1 MNDYSLDELN
11 VMLDLIDIFE
21 RSIYCLFPSKECSCL
36 YEKAVPE
43 LRDVIERQSI
53 KAVNVINNSKFCP
66 NCGMI
71 IDTESV
77 SDIHYC
83 SNCGQR
89 IDVTKTSVDKLFGV
103 KNINTGE
110 VIFNARGG
118 AYHTYDAAL
127 KKRERLGMDNHII
140 VTYKISDN
148 N

>member
-11 VMLDLIDIFE
+11 VMLDLINIFE
-21 RSIYCLFPSKECSCL
+21 RSIRCLFPSEECSYP

-43 LRDVIERQSI
+43 LRDVVERQNI
-53 KAVNVINNSKFCP
+53 KAVNVIDDSKFCP

-83 SNCGQR
+83 PNCGQR

-110 VIFNARGG
+110 IIFNARGG

-127 KKRERLGMDNHII
+127 KKRERLGMNNHII

>member
-1 MNDYSLDELN
+1 MNDYSSDELN
-11 VMLDLIDIFE
+11 VMLDLINIFE
-21 RSIYCLFPSKECSCL
+21 RSICCLFPTKECSRP

-43 LRDVIERQSI
+43 LRDVVERQNI

-77 SDIHYC
+77 SDIYYC
-83 SNCGQR
+83 PNCGQR
-89 IDVTKTSVDKLFGV
+89 IDVTKTSVDTLFGV

-110 VIFNARGG
+110 VIFNACGG

-127 KKRERLGMDNHII
+127 KKREQLGMNNHVI

>member
-11 VMLDLIDIFE
+11 VMLDLINIFE
-21 RSIYCLFPSKECSCL
+21 RSIYCLFPTKECSYP
-36 YEKAVPE
+36 YEKAAPK
-43 LRDVIERQSI
+43 LRDVIERQNI

-83 SNCGQR
+83 PNCGQR

-110 VIFNARGG
+110 IIFNARGG

-127 KKRERLGMDNHII
+127 KKRERLGEDDYKV
-140 VTYKISDN
+140 VTYKLSDN

>member
-1 MNDYSLDELN
+1 MNDYSSDELN
-11 VMLDLIDIFE
+11 VMLDLINIFE
-21 RSIYCLFPSKECSCL
+21 RSICCLFPTKECSRP

-43 LRDVIERQSI
+43 LRDVVERQNI

-66 NCGMI
+66 NCG
-71 IDTESV
+71 
-77 SDIHYC
+77 
-83 SNCGQR
+83 QR
-89 IDVTKTSVDKLFGV
+89 IDVTKTSVNTLFGV

-110 VIFNARGG
+110 VIFNACGG

-127 KKRERLGMDNHII
+127 KKREQLGMNNHVI

>member
-11 VMLDLIDIFE
+11 VMLDLINIFE
-21 RSIYCLFPSKECSCL
+21 RSIYCLFPSKECSYS
-36 YEKAVPE
+36 YEKAVPK
-43 LRDVIERQSI
+43 LRDVVERQNI

-66 NCGMI
+66 
-71 IDTESV
+71 
-77 SDIHYC
+77 
-83 SNCGQR
+83 NCGQR

-127 KKRERLGMDNHII
+127 KKRERLGEDDYKV
-140 VTYKISDN
+140 VTYKLSN
-148 N
+148 NN

>member
-11 VMLDLIDIFE
+11 VMLDLINIFE
-21 RSIYCLFPSKECSCL
+21 RSIYCLFPSKECGYP

-43 LRDVIERQSI
+43 LRDVIERQNI

-83 SNCGQR
+83 PNCGQR
-89 IDVTKTSVDKLFGV
+89 IDVTKTIIDKLFAI

-110 VIFNARGG
+110 IIFNARGG

-127 KKRERLGMDNHII
+127 KKRERLGEDDYKV
-140 VTYKISDN
+140 VTYKLSDN